1 MDYGIV
7 SGKQRFPTGLDKVLS
22 TSLVTFHGDD
32 VQHACRCPLNDESPN
47 GVHPMKEF
55 SLDCFYCIKW
65 VDFLDLVWRQEVDAP
80 YSRVKRL
87 EIHSLWIEAPRHE

>member
-32 VQHACRCPLNDESPN
+32 VQHACMCPLNDESPN

-55 SLDCFYCIKW
+55 SVDCFYGIKW
-65 VDFLDLVWRQEVDAP
+65 VDNCLRPFNKIQRKLHDMFL
-80 YSRVKRL
+80 KRFV
-87 EIHSLWIEAPRHE
+87 SLISLSV

>member
-32 VQHACRCPLNDESPN
+32 VQHACMCPLNDESPN
-47 GVHPMKEF
+47 DVHPMKEF
-55 SLDCFYCIKW
+55 SVDCFYCIKW
-65 VDFLDLVWRQEVDAP
+65 VDFWMPGLEAGGRCPLLQAKAIGDSFPVD
-80 YSRVKRL
+80 
-87 EIHSLWIEAPRHE
+87 